1 MRFSA
6 IDFRDGASIVSSP
19 FVLVLAAIIAILSCI
34 VVKLLVQ
41 KYQDVGR
48 LDVPN
53 QRSMHVS
60 VTPTGAGIVIA
71 SFLLLVSI
79 YLTVSLASIQFFAL
93 TLVIFML
100 TFVGWQ
106 DDKNNLSIS
115 SRLTTFLVLSL
126 ITVLAIGVV
135 DQVKLGQTYTLFL
148 PYPIAAFL
156 TVLGFIWL
164 LNLYNFMDGM
174 DGLAAMQTIIAASA
188 FLVIFSK
195 IAFFGNSFFDELT
208 YSSSLALFCV
218 VLIAAT
224 TGFLVWN
231 WSPAKIFLGDVGS
244 LPIGGFFA
252 LCIIIAVKHLGVS
265 LLSCFLIL
273 GVFIFDATYTLVARK
288 LRGEKVTEAHRSH
301 IYQRLAGVGLSHRL
315 IVTVYSVIMILL
327 SSAAILWEWQLI
339 NGVFTSALT
348 LISVLFMLLWV
359 KRLERSV

>member
-1 MRFSA
+1 MNFSA
-6 IDFRDGASIVSSP
+6 IDFRDSSSIVASP
-19 FVLVLAAIIAILSCI
+19 FIFFLAVIVAILSCI
-34 VVKLLVQ
+34 IVKLLIQ

-53 QRSMHVS
+53 QRSMHIS

-71 SFLLLVSI
+71 GFLLLVSI
-79 YLTVSLASIQFFAL
+79 YLTISLVSVQFFAF
-93 TLVIFML
+93 TVVIFML
-100 TFVGWQ
+100 AFVGWQ
-106 DDKNNLSIS
+106 DDKSNLSIS

-126 ITVLAIGVV
+126 ITVLAVGVV
-135 DQVKLGQTYTLFL
+135 DQIKLGQTYTLLL
-148 PYPIAAFL
+148 PFPIAALL

-195 IAFFGNSFFDELT
+195 IAFFENNFFDELT
-208 YSSSLALFCV
+208 YSSSLALFCII
-218 VLIAAT
+218 LIAAT
-224 TGFLVWN
+224 VGFLVWN

-244 LPIGGFFA
+244 LPVGGFFA
-252 LCIIIAVKHLGVS
+252 LCTIIAVKHLDVS
-265 LLSCFLIL
+265 LFSCFLIL
-273 GVFIFDATYTLVARK
+273 GVFIFDATYTLISRK
-288 LRGEKVTEAHRSH
+288 LRGEKITEAHRSH

-315 IVTVYSVIMILL
+315 IVTVYSAIMMLL

-339 NGVFTSALT
+339 NGVFTSALA